1 MTTSSANAFLKTFEE
16 ANKNTLIITTSSN
29 PNQLLD
35 TILSRAL
42 IISFNIPIYS
52 DTIDFLIKKYPEK
65 NISELKTI
73 LSFCM

>member
-1 MTTSSANAFLKTFEE
+1 MTISSANSFLKTFEE
-16 ANKNTLIITTSSN
+16 ANENTLIITTTSN

-42 IISFNIPIYS
+42 IVKFNIPIYT
-52 DTIDFLIKKYPEK
+52 DTIDFLIEKYPEK
-65 NISELKTI
+65 DISELKTI